1 MKTSILTFFIFS
13 SLVIYSC
20 SDTKKEEVRVAKF
33 KSENLKAA
41 KEDSVKEN
49 EFAYDAK
56 LAKELGADDYGMK
69 TYIMAFLKAGPNRS
83 QDSAEAAALQKAH
96 LNNINRMAEEGTL
109 VLAGPFLDNIEL
121 RGIYLF
127 DVATVEEAEELT
139 KTDPM
144 IEQGRLI
151 FEFHPWYGAA
161 VLPLVNNWYKK
172 VTKTE
177 F

>member
-1 MKTSILTFFIFS
+1 MNTSNFYVLILSVLFIG
-13 SLVIYSC
+13 SC
-20 SDTKKEEVRVAKF
+20 TEIKKEEIRVPD
-33 KSENLKAA
+33 SEIESFEPIE
-41 KEDSVKEN
+41 KEEQALD
-49 EFAYDAK
+49 EFEYDAE

-69 TYIMAFLKAGPNRS
+69 TYVMAFLKAGPNRS
-83 QDSAEAAALQKAH
+83 QDSAEAAALQREH
-96 LNNINRMAEEGTL
+96 LDNINRMAEEGTL
-109 VLAGPFLDNIEL
+109 VLAGPFLDNTEL

-161 VLPLVNNWYKK
+161 VLPLVNDWYKK
-172 VTKTE
+172 VTKSE
-177 F
+177 I